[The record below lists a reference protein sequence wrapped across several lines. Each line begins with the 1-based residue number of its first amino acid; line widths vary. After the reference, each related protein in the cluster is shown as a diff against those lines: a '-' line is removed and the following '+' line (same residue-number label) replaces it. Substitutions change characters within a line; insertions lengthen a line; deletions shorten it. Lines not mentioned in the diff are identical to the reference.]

1 MAEFKKVESFYR
13 LLHETATILSE
24 QDQSTYLDGLALTGE
39 YLVQGGIPDR
49 FDDQTKQDLLYKY
62 ESISLDDLT
71 KEEIRKG
78 FQLAILKGM
87 QDGVQS
93 HHAMTPDAVALFVGY
108 LVEKTIS
115 KKERITLL
123 DPAIGT
129 GNLVSALLNQI
140 KKPVFSYGSEVDE
153 TLIKLAYAS
162 LNAQEHD
169 IQLYHQDSLKSLM
182 IDPVDVVVTDLPVG
196 YYPDDQTASNY
207 QLKADSG
214 HSLAH
219 HLMIEQGLRHAKE
232 GGFLFF
238 LIPNFLFAGD
248 EAKKLNSFLKEEAVI
263 HGLLQ
268 LPLTMFKKE
277 EQAKSIFFLQKKGED
292 VEPPKEALMAE
303 LPSFSEPQ
311 ALQGIVAKIDNWF
324 KTSFTG

>member
-1 MAEFKKVESFYR
+1 MPEFQKVESFYR

-24 QDQSTYLDGLALTGE
+24 KGQITYLEGLVMTGE
-39 YLVQGGIPDR
+39 NLVQGGIPDQ
-49 FDDQTKQDLLYKY
+49 FDEQTKNDLLYKY
-62 ESISLDDLT
+62 KSLSLDELS

-78 FQLAILKGM
+78 YQLAILKGM

-108 LVEKTIS
+108 LVEKTLGN
-115 KKERITLL
+115 KERITLL

-129 GNLVSALLNQI
+129 GNLISAILNQV

-169 IQLYHQDSLKSLM
+169 IQLYHQDSLQALM

-196 YYPDDQTASNY
+196 YYPDDQTASQY
-207 QLKADSG
+207 KLKADSG
-214 HSLAH
+214 HSFAH
-219 HLMIEQGLRHAKE
+219 HLMIEQSLKHTKE
-232 GGFLFF
+232 GGYLFF

-248 EAKKLNSFLKEEAVI
+248 EAKKLNSFLKEEAII

-268 LPLTMFKKE
+268 LPFTMFKKE
-277 EQAKSIFFLQKKGED
+277 EQAKSIFFLQKKGEG
-292 VEPPKEALMAE
+292 VHAPKEALMAE

-311 ALQGIVAKIDNWF
+311 SLQAIMAKIDNWF

>member
-1 MAEFKKVESFYR
+1 MPEFQKVETFYR
-13 LLHETATILSE
+13 LLHETATLLSE
-24 QDQSTYLDGLALTGE
+24 KEQVTYLEGLVMTGE
-39 YLVQGGIPDR
+39 HLVQGAIPDR
-49 FDDQTKQDLLYKY
+49 FDEQTKNDLLYKY
-62 ESISLDDLT
+62 QSLSLDDLS

-108 LVEKTIS
+108 LVEKTIGD
-115 KKERITLL
+115 KERVTML

-129 GNLVSALLNQI
+129 GNLVSAILNQV
-140 KKPVFSYGSEVDE
+140 KKPVYGYGSEVDE

-182 IDPVDVVVTDLPVG
+182 IDPVDFVVTDLPVG
-196 YYPDDQTASNY
+196 YYPDDDTAAKY
-207 QLKADSG
+207 KLKADSG
-214 HSLAH
+214 HSYAH
-219 HLMIEQGLRHAKE
+219 HLMIEQALKHTKE

-277 EQAKSIFFLQKKGED
+277 EHAKSIFFLQKKGEGI
-292 VEPPKEALMAE
+292 EPPKEALMAE
-303 LPSFSEPQ
+303 LPSFSEPK
-311 ALQGIVAKIDNWF
+311 ALQGIMVQIDNWF
-324 KTSFTG
+324 KNSFTG

>member
-1 MAEFKKVESFYR
+1 MPDFQKIESFYR

-24 QDQSTYLDGLALTGE
+24 KEQVTYLEGLVQTGE
-39 YLVQGGIPDR
+39 NLVQGGIPDR
-49 FDDQTKQDLLYKY
+49 FDEQTKNDLLYKY
-62 ESISLDDLT
+62 QSLSLDDLS

-78 FQLAILKGM
+78 YQLAILKGM

-108 LVEKTIS
+108 LVEKTMG
-115 KKERITLL
+115 KKERITML

-129 GNLVSALLNQI
+129 GNLVAAILNQI

-153 TLIKLAYAS
+153 TLIKLAYAN

-169 IQLYHQDSLKSLM
+169 IQLYHQDSLRSLM

-196 YYPDDQTASNY
+196 YYPDDVTASQY
-207 QLKADSG
+207 KLKSDSG
-214 HSLAH
+214 HSYAH
-219 HLMIEQGLRHAKE
+219 HLMIEQALNHTKE

-238 LIPNFLFAGD
+238 LIPNFLFTSD

-263 HGLLQ
+263 HGMLQ
-268 LPLTMFKKE
+268 LPLSMFKKE
-277 EQAKSIFFLQKKGED
+277 EQAKSIFFLQKKGEG
-292 VEPPKEALMAE
+292 VTAPKEALMAE
-303 LPSFSEPQ
+303 LPSFSEPK
-311 ALQGIVAKIDNWF
+311 ALQGIMAKIDQWF
-324 KTSFTG
+324 KTSFNG